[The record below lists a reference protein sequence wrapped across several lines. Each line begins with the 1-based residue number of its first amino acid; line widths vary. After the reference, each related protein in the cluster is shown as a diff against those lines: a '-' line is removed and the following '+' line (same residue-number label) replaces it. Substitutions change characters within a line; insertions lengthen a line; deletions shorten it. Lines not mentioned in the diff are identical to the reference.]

1 MQNLKYASVASLERD
16 LDGSDETYFRYYFAL
31 YHCLP
36 DEQGG
41 INELRRSLREQ
52 YPKNSVAVGRHF
64 VLWGEPACQALRS
77 YYYALSL
84 AESLSDEFRA
94 YARARQQA
102 VEQRHSASQALPVP
116 VDLSEG
122 QLSGDDALDF
132 YACLALSNGQIIEGA

>member
-1 MQNLKYASVASLERD
+1 MQNLKYASVASLEKA
-16 LDGSDETYFRYYFAL
+16 LDGSDEAYFRYYFAL
-31 YHCLP
+31 YHCRP

-52 YPKNSVAVGRHF
+52 YPKNSVAVGRYF

-94 YARARQQA
+94 YARASRPLKY
-102 VEQRHSASQALPVP
+102 RHAKARWKLTMRSG
-116 VDLSEG
+116 LS
-122 QLSGDDALDF
+122 
-132 YACLALSNGQIIEGA
+132 